1 MSTAACTC
9 QTCKCVIGK
18 PDATI
23 ACSFCQKDLYCS
35 EDCKQLGWSI
45 HQDECNVWEAPE
57 ANVTVFLD
65 KNDKTN
71 HIVRHVNPSGYIE
84 QHVVIGDSVTKC
96 NCEEPSKDGKYS
108 MQIELNGEEICNLQ
122 GKELLENSIYTSA
135 LGMGGKIAKSKE
147 FTAQNPLVLWPGK
160 LELESPQEDC
170 GLIRV
175 KVLNEDGKLI
185 SSVAGL
191 YDLEDVTS
199 VHLPAKNLRNAQ
211 VLKARDANE
220 NYCELTFVDQRLVDV
235 EYHLSS
241 LDPLAQ
247 GAKFDSEKIEFMCDP
262 RDIDHVN
269 GLIMA
274 MEDKGGASRFHQFD
288 IINQY
293 REGLEAGTLDG
304 PSPKINGAIQ
314 MAQRELWD
322 QIGLRN
328 PFRGLS
334 KYARASKRYLTETR
348 AIEKGAKNKTFTQA
362 DFDKKFRGLL
372 DELTRARRQKRVGSV
387 PLRILEFMVDEA
399 DGLGYVLDDAMVA
412 EYWTFV
418 PTEKQS
424 RKEKMAMKKPT
435 QNYEVA
441 GQRV

>member
-1 MSTAACTC
+1 MSNTC
-9 QTCKCVIGK
+9 QTCKAN
-18 PDATI
+18 ATPI
-23 ACSFCQKDLYCS
+23 SCQFCMKDLYCS

-45 HQDECNVWEAPE
+45 HQDECNVWDAPE
-57 ANVTVFLD
+57 PNMTVFLD
-65 KNDKTN
+65 KNDKSN
-71 HIVRHVNPSGYIE
+71 HIMRYVNPSGYIE
-84 QHVVIGDSVTKC
+84 QHVVIGADSTTKC
-96 NCEEPSKDGKYS
+96 TCEEPSKDGKYS
-108 MQIELNGEEICNLQ
+108 IQIELNGEQIANLE

-147 FTAQNPLVLWPGK
+147 FTAQNPLVLWPGR
-160 LELESPQEDC
+160 LENTTQEDC
-170 GLIRV
+170 GLIQV
-175 KVLNEDGKLI
+175 KVLNEDNKLI

-199 VHLPAKNLRNAQ
+199 VHLPAKGLRNAQ

-241 LDPLAQ
+241 LDPLVS
-247 GAKFDSEKIEFMCDP
+247 GAPRFQSEKIEFMCDP

-274 MEDKGGASRFHQFD
+274 MEDKGGAAKFHQFD
-288 IINQY
+288 VINQY
-293 REGLEAGTLDG
+293 REGLEAGTVDG

-372 DELTRARRQKRVGSV
+372 DELARARRQKRVGSV

-399 DGLGYVLDDAMVA
+399 DGLGYVLDDGMVQ

-435 QNYEVA
+435 QNYETA
-441 GQRV
+441 GQRVY